1 MTERISENRAEHRY
15 EIAIDDE
22 VVGFAEYRDSE
33 NVRDIFHTEVFEGWE
48 GRGLGSKVLQGAL
61 DDIRARGLRLTA
73 TCPMLARHL
82 EKHPEE
88 KDLLAETTDP
98 AEHRS

>member
-15 EIAIDDE
+15 EIAVDDE
-22 VVGFAEYRDSE
+22 VVGFAEYRDDE
-33 NVRDIFHTEVFEGWE
+33 NVRDIFHTEVSEGWE

-61 DDIRARGLRLTA
+61 DDIRARGLKLTA
-73 TCPMLARHL
+73 TCTMLARHL

-98 AEHRS
+98 AEHRG

>member
-22 VVGFAEYRDSE
+22 VVGFAEYRDRE
-33 NVRDIFHTEVFEGWE
+33 NVRDIFHTHVLEGWE

-61 DDIRARGLRLTA
+61 DDIRAHGLTLKA
-73 TCPMLARHL
+73 TCSMLERHL

-88 KDLLAETTDP
+88 KDLLAEPTDP
-98 AEHRS
+98 AEHRG